1 MNRYKISKKEI
12 ETIVANPNDKS
23 KHPNWYKR
31 NKDDITIKNKE
42 LHYQGKLVVPK
53 EDIDEILRDLFYSK
67 TSTTPW
73 SRDAGYNDVSKRYV
87 GISKRA
93 FGNFAARQRV
103 KIRTDNVPKKVVR
116 KGNKVSKKGYIE
128 MDLFQ
133 ISKKDLPTNMKKK
146 ETSNASLMK
155 NTQGFVLT
163 MVDKLTSLTFL
174 HYLGFPKGPNQKIK
188 TRAKVEPEMKKGIK
202 WFSER
207 LKIPVSK
214 MRFNRDAG
222 GEFPPVSQLP
232 GLVVKLG
239 PAVEARNSFAQRV
252 LHRLMAAKRGDVGE
266 CVKQAQDILNN
277 TKSRIS
283 KKTPNEAVEELATD
297 LAEKYNK
304 KRSSGKVRH
313 EKPLKVGDKVRL
325 MTRDKKKSF
334 YKAYRGSHWSAEK
347 FPIIEVGKSKPYR
360 YKLKLYKIVKG
371 ERVEYNAWKYR
382 DQISNAENPIDQK
395 SEARLNKL
403 TATGKVKAE
412 PQPRKKRVK
421 AEKKP
426 EPARRSRRLRG
437 KRVDY
442 SKMGGKIK

>member
-1 MNRYKISKKEI
+1 MNRYKINKKEI
-12 ETIVANPNDKS
+12 ETIIENPNDKS

-31 NKDDITIKNKE
+31 NKDNIIIKDKE
-42 LHYQGKLVVPK
+42 LHFQDKLIVPK
-53 EDIDEILRDLFYSK
+53 EDIDKILRDLFYSK

-73 SRDAGYNDVSKRYV
+73 SRDAGYNDVSKRFV

-103 KIRTDNVPKKVVR
+103 KIRTDNVPKRVIR
-116 KGNKVSKKGYIE
+116 KGNKVNKKGHIE
-128 MDLFQ
+128 LDLFQ
-133 ISKKDLPTNMKKK
+133 ISKKDLPTTMKKK
-146 ETSNASLMK
+146 ETGVTIKK

-174 HYLGFPKGPNQKIK
+174 HYLGFPRGPNQKIK
-188 TRAKVEPEMKKGIK
+188 TRAKVEPEMRKGIK
-202 WFSER
+202 WFSEQ
-207 LKIPVSK
+207 LKVPIAK

-232 GLVVKLG
+232 GLVIKLG

-283 KKTPNEAVEELATD
+283 KKTPNEAVEELTTD

-334 YKAYRGSHWSAEK
+334 YKAYQGSQWSAEK
-347 FPIIEVGKSKPYR
+347 FPIIEVGKSKPFR
-360 YKLKLYKIVKG
+360 YKLKLYKFVKK
-371 ERVEYNAWKYR
+371 ERVSYNAWKYR

-395 SEARLNKL
+395 SEARLSKL
-403 TATGKVKAE
+403 TATGKVKAV
-412 PQPRKKRVK
+412 PQPKKKKVKVVKKDEPIRV
-421 AEKKP
+421 
-426 EPARRSRRLRG
+426 SRRLRG

>member
-1 MNRYKISKKEI
+1 MNRYKINKKEI
-12 ETIVANPNDKS
+12 ETIIENPNDKS

-31 NKDDITIKNKE
+31 NKDNIIIKNKE
-42 LHYQGKLVVPK
+42 LHYQDKLIVPK
-53 EDIDEILRDLFYSK
+53 EDIDKILRDLFYSK

-73 SRDAGYNDVSKRYV
+73 SRDAGYNDVSKRFV

-103 KIRTDNVPKKVVR
+103 KIRTDNVPKRVIR
-116 KGNKVSKKGYIE
+116 KGNKVNKKGHIE
-128 MDLFQ
+128 LDLFQ
-133 ISKKDLPTNMKKK
+133 ISKKDLPTTMKKK
-146 ETSNASLMK
+146 ETGVTIKK

-174 HYLGFPKGPNQKIK
+174 HYLGFPRGPNQKIK
-188 TRAKVEPEMKKGIK
+188 TRAKVEPEMRKGIK
-202 WFSER
+202 WFSEQ
-207 LKIPVSK
+207 LKVPIAK

-232 GLVVKLG
+232 GLVIKLG

-283 KKTPNEAVEELATD
+283 KKTPNEAVEELTTD

-334 YKAYRGSHWSAEK
+334 YKAYQGSQWSAEK
-347 FPIIEVGKSKPYR
+347 FPIIEVGKSKPFR
-360 YKLKLYKIVKG
+360 YKLKLYKFVKK
-371 ERVEYNAWKYR
+371 ERVSYNAWKYR
-382 DQISNAENPIDQK
+382 DMISNAENPIDQK
-395 SEARLNKL
+395 SEERLSKL
-403 TATGKVKAE
+403 TATGKVKAV
-412 PQPRKKRVK
+412 PQPKKKKVKVVKKDEPIRV
-421 AEKKP
+421 
-426 EPARRSRRLRG
+426 SRRLRG